1 MLISSPL
8 FRRAVVHRTLLVLSL
23 TGSAQAACTFGT
35 PVVSALSSYAYA
47 QDWTQT
53 VQVLV
58 RCDAGSQVGTVRLSS
73 PGGVLEAGTGQYQGW
88 LQRGAD
94 TLRYVIPDAGQLRVV
109 ADQLT
114 LPVTVPAGQWGAPTG
129 AYTDTLSIEIEF

>member
-1 MLISSPL
+1 MPTSSLL
-8 FRRAVVHRTLLVLSL
+8 FRRAALRRALLALSL
-23 TGSAQAACTFGT
+23 TGSAQAVCAFGT
-35 PVVSALSSYAYA
+35 PVASALGSYAYA

-53 VQVLV
+53 VQVPV
-58 RCDAGSQVGTVRLSS
+58 RCDAGSEVGAVRLSS
-73 PGGVLEAGTGQYQGW
+73 PGGVLEAGTGRYQGR

-94 TLRYVIPDAGQLRVV
+94 ILRYVIPGAGQLRLV

-129 AYTDTLSIEIEF
+129 TYADTLSIEIEF